1 MTGAGRRNQT
11 RAQPRGIR
19 PGFPALSCCP
29 AVAEP
34 ARLLLSIFTSDLLPI
49 FLVAGVGFL
58 VSRFVRVDVHGLAR
72 TSLYGLAP
80 CLIFDSL
87 VRSTISGAE
96 FGRMALLCIVVTAT
110 MGLIGRGVAL
120 VLRLDRGA
128 LVGFL
133 LTVMFSNGGNYGL
146 PVVLLAF
153 GQDALAFATVYFV
166 TSSVLTYTA
175 GVSIAASG
183 QRTLSLALRRVARL
197 PTVYAVAAAGLV
209 LASDVTVPR
218 PIATAVQLLG
228 NAALPVMILVLG
240 MQLERARRP
249 SRPSVVAAATALSLL
264 ASPAVAFAA
273 AHLLDLSGPA
283 FQAGIVQASMPTAVV
298 TTVLALEFDV
308 DPAFVT
314 SVVVASTAISPLT
327 LTLLIAYLQ
336 NA

>member
-1 MTGAGRRNQT
+1 M
-11 RAQPRGIR
+11 
-19 PGFPALSCCP
+19 
-29 AVAEP
+29 AEP

-120 VLRLDRGA
+120 ALRLDRGA
-128 LVGFL
+128 LIGFL